1 MGLLDVFK
9 KKEKI
14 LTIAEAK
21 ERLYASLSEYT
32 GWKFLKSQQ
41 CLRKKTNY

>member
-14 LTIAEAK
+14 LTIAEVQ
-21 ERLYASLSEYT
+21 ERLYGVLTQMS
-32 GWKFLKSQQ
+32 
-41 CLRKKTNY
+41 